1 MHRHHRSPKCVAG
14 PSLSTPHRQNHLG
27 NAATTFTCKQANVA
41 TATLNAGI
49 GDQQADTQARAARMA
64 ADRIRIRAQAR
75 PTIED
80 MQHVTPIDD
89 LAIERDRLLAAGR
102 PEERRVGKEC
112 VSTVRSRWYP

>member
-64 ADRIRIRAQAR
+64 PDRIRIRAQAR
-75 PTIED
+75 PTTEER
-80 MQHVTPIDD
+80 QPVPPRDD
-89 LAIERDRLLAAGR
+89 LATER
-102 PEERRVGKEC
+102 EERKSAGTGKRVSERED
-112 VSTVRSRWYP
+112 T